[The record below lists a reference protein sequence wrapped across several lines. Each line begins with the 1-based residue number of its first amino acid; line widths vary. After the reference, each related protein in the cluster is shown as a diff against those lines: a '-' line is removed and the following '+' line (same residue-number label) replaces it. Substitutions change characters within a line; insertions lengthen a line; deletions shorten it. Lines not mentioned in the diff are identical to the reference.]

1 MKKIIAVI
9 FILISFSGYSQTI
22 DKAIKDLVKIEVQ
35 SHIGNSDTITIFTT
49 TKKGNVN
56 FDTIAIANNSA
67 RHYQY
72 TLTGFSP
79 TSKLRACGDYWVS
92 NTNGIYSIDG
102 SANISIAGLGTGA
115 SFGVVKSGNILIL
128 QLKLPTTNTT
138 LYNWELRK
146 SL

>member
-1 MKKIIAVI
+1 MKNIIVVI
-9 FILISFSGYSQTI
+9 FILFSFQGYSQV

-35 SHIGNSDTITIFTT
+35 SYIGKSDTITIFTT
-49 TKKGNVN
+49 TQKGNVN

-72 TLTGFSP
+72 TLTGFAP
-79 TSKLRACGDYWVS
+79 TSKLKAYGDYWVS
-92 NTNGIYSIDG
+92 NTNGIYSVDG
-102 SANISIAGLGTGA
+102 SANVSIAGLGTGA
-115 SFGVVKSGNILIL
+115 SFGVVKVGNILII

>member
-1 MKKIIAVI
+1 MKNIITVI
-9 FILISFSGYSQTI
+9 FILISFSGYSQV

-35 SHIGNSDTITIFTT
+35 SYIGKSDTITIFTT
-49 TKKGNVN
+49 TQKGSIN
-56 FDTIAIANNSA
+56 FDTITIANNSA

-72 TLTGFSP
+72 TLTGFAP
-79 TSKLRACGDYWVS
+79 TSKLRAYGDYWVS
-92 NTNGIYSIDG
+92 NTNGVYSVDG
-102 SANISIAGLGTGA
+102 SANVSTAGLGTGA
-115 SFGVVKSGNILIL
+115 SFGIVKIGNTLIL